1 MLKSLLVLLFL
12 LFNFS
17 ADAQKVFLSGFVKE
31 AGSKQPVS
39 GALLRFPA
47 IEKEFYSDKNGYFK
61 IALDKGICQVLISY
75 PGFQERSISLSI
87 RQNQQEIFYLT
98 SDAAQLKEVT
108 ISSTKGSV
116 MQSNLNNFSL
126 LKQADLKNAPGFL
139 GVSDVIKTIQ
149 TLPGSGNGGEG
160 NAGLFV
166 RGGGSGQNLVL
177 FNHAV
182 IYNPSHLLG
191 FFSVFNSD
199 AVGEVKF
206 YKSGIPAEYGGR
218 LSSVVDIQSDQQI
231 ADSLL
236 VDGELSV
243 LAAKINLKIPITS
256 KWSVATTMRK
266 TFMNY
271 SVWPIVNKFS
281 ADEESGNK
289 LNYDFYDLNFSTALA
304 LTKKDKLF
312 AAFYVGGDDFGLK
325 MIRFDI
331 ANGMKWQ
338 NSAASLKWNRMISNQ
353 LNLET
358 VASYSGYRFSFGM
371 KQEGLEV
378 GVHSAITDFNYSS
391 TLKAYFGAHQ
401 LKAGLSMIQHKFV
414 PNTPSSKNKFMEFDY
429 GKPNTYMADE
439 TAVFLSDDFKFSE
452 RLSVYA
458 GLRMTYYR
466 HKGPYSTT
474 ASDGLVTTVASG
486 KTVSDTFF
494 MEPGLT
500 VKYHLNNSTALKFAY
515 SRNVQ
520 TIHLIPIS
528 ASNFPSDFWIPS
540 VSQIPPEKGNQ
551 YSLGIFKEWAD
562 AGYEGYV
569 DLYFRDMKNIV
580 EFSGGL
586 MNLSNS
592 VKIEDHVF
600 LGKGSSYGSELY
612 FKKTK
617 GRFTGHISYTIS
629 KSDRTFEGLNEGYTF
644 PFKYDRTHDL
654 TAVANYKLQANWS
667 LSALFTLATGN
678 AYTKPISRYLIAG
691 NVINEYG
698 AYNAARMPTYHRM
711 DLSATHQF
719 PAKGKYQSFL
729 SLSVYNVYSRKN
741 PIFNYYI
748 ARGSLTTGK
757 VSIQERS
764 IALLPILPSINYKI
778 VFK

>member
-1 MLKSLLVLLFL
+1 MLRSLLILLCLLFS
-12 LFNFS
+12 FS
-17 ADAQKVFLSGFVKE
+17 SGAQKVFISGFVKE
-31 AGSKQPVS
+31 EGSKRPVS
-39 GALLRFPA
+39 GALLHFQA
-47 IEKEFYSDKNGYFK
+47 IEKEELTDKNGYFK
-61 IALDKGICQVLISY
+61 VALDKGSYQVLISY
-75 PGFQERSISLSI
+75 PGYHKLGVTITL
-87 RQNQQEIFYLT
+87 QQDQQHTFYLT
-98 SDAAQLKEVT
+98 PDAAQLKEVS
-108 ISSTKGSV
+108 ISGNKASV
-116 MQSNLNNFSL
+116 LQSNLNNFSL
-126 LKQADLKNAPGFL
+126 LKQADLEKAPGFL
-139 GVSDVIKTIQ
+139 GVHDVIKTIQ
-149 TLPGSGNGGEG
+149 TLPGTGNGGEG
-160 NAGLFV
+160 NAGLFI

-236 VDGELSV
+236 IDGELSV

-271 SVWPIVNKFS
+271 SAWPIVNKFTV
-281 ADEESGNK
+281 DEDSGNK

-304 LTKKDKLF
+304 LTEKDKLF
-312 AAFYVGGDDFGLK
+312 AAFYVGGDDFGLDI
-325 MIRFDI
+325 IRFDI
-331 ANGMKWQ
+331 SNGMKWQ
-338 NSAASLKWNRMISNQ
+338 NSAASLKWNRMISNK

-358 VASYSGYRFSFGM
+358 VAGYSGYRFNFGM
-371 KQEGLEV
+371 QQEGLEV

-401 LKAGLSMIQHKFV
+401 LKAGLSRVQHKFV
-414 PNTPSSKNKFMEFDY
+414 PNTPFSKNQYTDFDY

-439 TAVFLSDDFKFSE
+439 MAAFLSDDFKFSD

-458 GLRMTYYR
+458 GLRMTWYR
-466 HKGPYSTT
+466 HKGPYSATGPNGALT
-474 ASDGLVTTVASG
+474 DYAKG
-486 KTVSDTFF
+486 KTVSEMFF

-500 VKYHLNNSTALKFAY
+500 VKYHLNRSTALKFAY

-540 VSQIPPEKGNQ
+540 ISEIPPEKGNQ

-569 DLYFRDMKNIV
+569 DVYLRDMKNIV

-592 VKIEDHVF
+592 VKIEDHVS
-600 LGKGSSYGSELY
+600 LGKGSSYGSEFH

-617 GRFTGHISYTIS
+617 GKFTGHISYTIS
-629 KSDRTFEGLNEGYTF
+629 KSDRTFEELNEGYTF

-654 TAVANYKLQANWS
+654 TAVANYKLQVNWS

-698 AYNAARMPTYHRM
+698 AYNGARMPTYHRM
-711 DLSATHQF
+711 DLSATHKF
-719 PAKGKYQSFL
+719 PVKGKYQSFL
-729 SLSVYNVYSRKN
+729 SFSIYNVYNRSN

-748 ARGSLTTGK
+748 ARGSLNTGK
-757 VSIQERS
+757 VSVQEKS

>member
-1 MLKSLLVLLFL
+1 MLKSLLASLFL
-12 LFNFS
+12 LLSCS
-17 ADAQKVFLSGFVKE
+17 AVAQKVFLSGLVKAE
-31 AGSKQPVS
+31 ASKMPVS
-39 GALLRFPA
+39 GAIVYFKA
-47 IEKEFYSDKNGYFK
+47 VDKKVTSDENGYFT
-61 IALDKGICQVLISY
+61 IAVEKGEHQVLISHS
-75 PGFQERSISLSI
+75 GFQEKSFSVLLQQDETQTFYVAAIS
-87 RQNQQEIFYLT
+87 E
-98 SDAAQLKEVT
+98 LKEVT
-108 ISSTKGSV
+108 ISRNKASV

-126 LKQADLKNAPGFL
+126 LKQVDLEKAPGFL
-139 GVSDVIKTIQ
+139 GVNDVIKTIQ
-149 TLPGSGNGGEG
+149 TLPGSANGGEG

-199 AVGEVKF
+199 AVGQVKF

-236 VDGELSV
+236 MDGELSV
-243 LAAKINLKIPITS
+243 LAAKVNLKIPITS
-256 KWSVATTMRK
+256 KWSIATTMRK

-281 ADEESGNK
+281 TDEDSGNK
-289 LNYDFYDLNFSTALA
+289 LSYDFYDLNFSTAVA
-304 LTKKDKLF
+304 LTEKDKLF
-312 AAFYVGGDDFGLK
+312 AAFYIGGDDFGLD
-325 MIRFDI
+325 MIRFNI

-338 NSAASLKWNRMISNQ
+338 NIAASLKWNRMISNK

-358 VASYSGYRFSFGM
+358 VASYSGYRFSFGL

-414 PNTPSSKNKFMEFDY
+414 PNTPSSRNNFMEFDY
-429 GKPNTYMADE
+429 GKPNTYLADE
-439 TAVFLSDDFKFSE
+439 TAAFLSDDFKFSD

-474 ASDGLVTTVASG
+474 ASNGMVGSVARG

-500 VKYHLNNSTALKFAY
+500 VKYHLNRSTALKFAY

-540 VSQIPPEKGNQ
+540 ISEIPPEKGHQ

-562 AGYEGYV
+562 AGFEGYV
-569 DLYFRDMKNIV
+569 DLYLRDMKNIV

-600 LGKGSSYGSELY
+600 LGKGSSYGSEFYL
-612 FKKTK
+612 KKTK
-617 GRFTGHISYTIS
+617 GKFTGHVSYTIS
-629 KSDRTFEGLNEGYTF
+629 KSDRTFEGLNEGYAF

-654 TAVANYKLQANWS
+654 TVVSNYRLRANWS

-719 PAKGKYQSFL
+719 PVKGMYQSFL
-729 SLSVYNVYSRKN
+729 SVSVYNVYSRKN
-741 PIFNYYI
+741 PIFNFYV
-748 ARGSLTTGK
+748 ARGSLNTGK
-757 VSIQERS
+757 VSIREKS